1 MGIGVLE
8 ILILIALVI
17 SMIWVFFDSPK
28 YGINKYIAV
37 LAILVL
43 VYPIGFIGYLIV
55 TRILRKI
62 K

>member
-1 MGIGVLE
+1 LGFGVLE

-17 SMIWVFFDSPK
+17 SMIWVFFDAPK

-43 VYPIGFIGYLIV
+43 IYPIGFIGYLIV